1 MVYTATNI
9 NNSATIVAQTGT
21 TVTTPV
27 DVRGKA
33 VKYDSSGNVVLAS
46 TVGEIIVGI
55 AILTN
60 DETVKAGDDVHIQVK
75 DIGVAL
81 AGSAIAVGDEL
92 TADADGKVK
101 KATDGDFVIATALE
115 SAGADGKY
123 IRVQITKYV
132 KPSKA

>member
-46 TVGEIIVGI
+46 TVGEIVVGI

-75 DIGVAL
+75 
-81 AGSAIAVGDEL
+81 E
-92 TADADGKVK
+92 
-101 KATDGDFVIATALE
+101 ATDGDFVIATALE

>member
-21 TVTTPV
+21 TVTAPV
-27 DVRGKA
+27 DVRGKV
-33 VKYDSSGNVVLAS
+33 VKYDGSGNVILAS
-46 TVGEIIVGI
+46 TVGEIVVGI